1 MSTVAEELNKV
12 IAKKLNKVIE
22 SKSTIKTAIINKGG
36 NISDSTPFS
45 QYATIIS
52 GLPEAI
58 SGVTYS
64 DNTLFISK
72 SNVDINI
79 TSPVRNININ
89 SGGEA
94 NIVNGGGTITADN
107 LSAGNIKSGVNILG
121 VAGTYETPT
130 ETKTV
135 TPTKS
140 SQTIT
145 PSTGKHLSKVT
156 VYAIPSRYII
166 PSGTK
171 SVTTN
176 GTYDVTSYA
185 SVNVDVASS
194 GGGGG
199 VVTFRKIFN
208 DYY

>member
-1 MSTVAEELNKV
+1 MSTIAEELNKV
-12 IAKKLNKVIE
+12 IAKKLNKLIE
-22 SKSTIKTAIINKGG
+22 SKNAIKTTITNKGG
-36 NISDSTPFS
+36 SISDNTPFS

-52 GLPEAI
+52 ELPEPI

-72 SNVDINI
+72 SDVDINV
-79 TSPVRNININ
+79 TSPVQNININ

-107 LSAGNIKSGVNILG
+107 LSAGNIKSGINILG

-130 ETKTV
+130 ETKSV

-156 VYAIPSRYII
+156 VYAIPSSYII
-166 PSGTK
+166 PSCTK
-171 SVTTN
+171 SVTEN

-185 SVNVDVASS
+185 SVSVDVESS
-194 GGGGG
+194 GGSGE

>member
-1 MSTVAEELNKV
+1 M
-12 IAKKLNKVIE
+12 I
-22 SKSTIKTAIINKGG
+22 
-36 NISDSTPFS
+36 
-45 QYATIIS
+45 
-52 GLPEAI
+52 
-58 SGVTYS
+58 
-64 DNTLFISK
+64 
-72 SNVDINI
+72 
-79 TSPVRNININ
+79 
-89 SGGEA
+89 
-94 NIVNGGGTITADN
+94 
-107 LSAGNIKSGVNILG
+107 IKSGINILG

-130 ETKTV
+130 ETKSV

-145 PSTGKHLSKVT
+145 PSAGKHLSKVT
-156 VYAIPSRYII
+156 VYAIPSRYIV

-185 SVNVDVASS
+185 SVSVDVAS

-199 VVTFRKIFN
+199 EVVTFRKIFN

>member
-1 MSTVAEELNKV
+1 MGTIAE
-12 IAKKLNKVIE
+12 KLNKVVE
-22 SKSTIKTAIINKGG
+22 SKSAIKTAITNKGG

-79 TSPVRNININ
+79 TSSVQNININ
-89 SGGEA
+89 SGGGA
-94 NIVNGGGTITADN
+94 NIVNSGGIITATN
-107 LSAGNIKSGVNILG
+107 LSAENIKNGINILG

-130 ETKTV
+130 ETKSV

-145 PSTGKHLSKVT
+145 PSTGKHLSSVT
-156 VYAIPSRYII
+156 VYAIPSNYII

-171 SVTTN
+171 SVTEN
-176 GTYDVTSYA
+176 GTYDVTNYA
-185 SVNVDVASS
+185 SVSVDVES
-194 GGGGG
+194 GGSVIVNGN
-199 VVTFRKIFN
+199 THN